1 MASRDLLEEN
11 KQLRSKY
18 HAATGH
24 ILWGMYQLRGMAD
37 HIQEDMSVYDTYNLE
52 QLQAETR
59 FLNVR
64 LKSIRS
70 LLERL
75 DPTSVET
82 LHNELIQPSVEEISS
97 SADTALKIFQDA
109 INAFKLQISNK

>member
-1 MASRDLLEEN
+1 MSSFELEEN

-24 ILWGMYQLRGMAD
+24 ILWGMHQLSGMTD
-37 HIQEDMSVYDTYNLE
+37 HIQEDTSVYDTYNFE

-59 FLNVR
+59 FLNAR
-64 LKSIRS
+64 LKEIRT
-70 LLERL
+70 LLHRL
-75 DPTSVET
+75 DPSSVET
-82 LHNELIQPSVEEISS
+82 LHNELVRPSADEISS

-109 INAFKLQISNK
+109 INVFKLQIKYN